1 MILLRGNG
9 MDWKLMNSVLEIVA
23 AASASILEIYKSKNY
38 DLYKKNDGSPLTC
51 ADLSAHQ
58 IISDG
63 LRKLES
69 TTPIL
74 SEESK
79 EISSTNRAFWERY
92 WLVDPLD
99 GTSEFLDGNG
109 EFSVNVA
116 LIQSNKP
123 IMGVVDLPVQG
134 ITYFGGSHGGA
145 YKRDSL
151 GQREIN
157 CRSMASVLGG
167 RNTMVVMM
175 SRRHG
180 DTKAIELVEKIKRF
194 IGPCEVKNVGSSIKI
209 CMIAEGKADLYPRL
223 STTCEWDTAA
233 AQAVLE
239 AAGGAILDEKM
250 QVLSYNTRTDLKNP
264 FFYAVGD
271 ITYDWRRILF

>member
-1 MILLRGNG
+1 
-9 MDWKLMNSVLEIVA
+9 MDWRLMNSVLEIVA
-23 AASASILEIYKSKNY
+23 VAGESILEIYQSR
-38 DLYKKNDGSPLTC
+38 DFDVYKKNNGTPLTC

-58 IISDG
+58 IILDG
-63 LRKLES
+63 LEKLEP

-79 EISSTNRAFWERY
+79 EIDSASRAFWNRY

-109 EFSVNVA
+109 EFSVNIA
-116 LIQSNKP
+116 LIQSHRP
-123 IMGVVDLPVQG
+123 IMGVVHIPVQG
-134 ITYFGGSHGGA
+134 ITYFGGSNAGA
-145 YKRDSL
+145 YKRDAL
-151 GQREIN
+151 GQKEIN
-157 CRSMASVLGG
+157 CRSLMSVSEE
-167 RNTMVVMM
+167 NNPMVVMM

-180 DTKAIELVEKIKRF
+180 DTKAIELVKKIKRF
-194 IGPCEVKNVGSSIKI
+194 IGPCEVKNIGSSIKI

-239 AAGGAILDEKM
+239 AAGGAILDQKM
-250 QVLSYNTRTDLKNP
+250 QLLCYNTKTDLKNP
-264 FFYAVGD
+264 FFYAIGD
-271 ITYDWRRILF
+271 TTYDWRRILF